1 MNKNSNHEHVA
12 PRTCDLCG
20 LPLRYGTVNTV
31 FSGDTYAFCCKG
43 CRQVFT
49 ILMEAT
55 DSPNPETFRETEL
68 FRQCR
73 ARGIIPRSEEELA
86 GSDRP
91 QAEAEPMPSAIARD
105 NVLKLKLLVSNMWCP
120 ACAWIID
127 ESLKKIPG
135 VVDSACNF
143 STDRLQVVYDPVNVT
158 SHQIIESIGKL
169 GYRAAAPGESE
180 KTTERRREFV
190 RFAVSAFL
198 TMNVMMLSFALYTGF
213 FTDLSPENAAKISW
227 PMFVMAT
234 AVLIYGGYGFY
245 KKAWAGLRHAAF
257 SMETLIIIGALSAY
271 FFSTYNLF
279 AGSIHL
285 YFDTASMLITLVLLG
300 KTLERRAKGKVLED
314 LENFFA
320 LMPTKVRIC
329 SGDFPEGRYVA
340 IEQLAAGDIFRVSE
354 TDIIPADGQILSGN
368 GSVEESSLT
377 GEPLPVNKK
386 PGDFIRSGA
395 RVQQGLF
402 KIRAEKVGN
411 DATLGQMMQIIEK
424 TLLTKMPIEGK
435 TDVIL
440 QWFVPVI
447 LVLAAATGMVCRFM
461 GLSLETSLL
470 RAVTVMVISC
480 PCALGI
486 AIPLARVAGI
496 SIAGKKGILV
506 RNFTAFEMAG
516 RISAF
521 VFDKT
526 GTITHGNWTL
536 QKIVAFAP
544 YDENQGLKLAAGLE
558 QNSDHFIGREILRQA
573 QKRNIKP
580 ATIDEIQTEENGVI
594 GRFDGDIVKIGSAD
608 FLKDSMVKFNKL
620 SESTTT
626 RTAGGLDFSA
636 IGGKIQG
643 REVPQLLKTTR
654 CEPGAKHPV
663 WKTQSDSNQQGSAC
677 SYVYMSI
684 ADRPAAVFVFG
695 DRIRNGARASVE
707 KLQQQGFRL
716 ALVSGDG
723 IETTRAI
730 AKDLGIHDVYGG
742 QMPKDKV
749 AIVKILQGQ
758 NHPVAMVGDGIN
770 DAPALVQADLS
781 LAVHSG
787 ANLGEEVADVTLM
800 RAEPEQLIDFLRF
813 ADAVNKKISQNLI
826 FTFAYNVISIPM
838 AMSGL
843 LTPLVAVSAMLLSSI
858 SVIGNTLM
866 LVRKHSP

>member
-1 MNKNSNHEHVA
+1 LES
-12 PRTCDLCG
+12 
-20 LPLRYGTVNTV
+20 
-31 FSGDTYAFCCKG
+31 
-43 CRQVFT
+43 
-49 ILMEAT
+49 T
-55 DSPNPETFRETEL
+55 DSPNPETFRKTDL

-73 ARGIIPRSEEELA
+73 ASGIIPGSEKELTGA
-86 GSDRP
+86 DSTR
-91 QAEAEPMPSAIARD
+91 AEAAPMPSAAARD
-105 NVLKLKLLVSNMWCP
+105 SVLTLKLMVGNMWCP

-127 ESLKKIPG
+127 ESLKKKPG
-135 VVDSACNF
+135 VVDSTCNF
-143 STDRLQVVYDPVNVT
+143 STDRLQVVYDPIKIT
-158 SHQIIESIGKL
+158 SHQIIATIGKL
-169 GYRAAAPGESE
+169 GYRTSVPGESE

-190 RFAVSAFL
+190 RLAVSAFL
-198 TMNVMMLSFALYTGF
+198 TMNIMMLSFALYTGF
-213 FTDLSPENAAKISW
+213 FTDLSPQNAAKISW

-234 AVLIYGGYGFY
+234 AVLIYGGYDFY
-245 KKAWAGLRHAAF
+245 KKAWAGLRNAAF

-271 FFSTYNLF
+271 FFSTFNLF
-279 AGSIHL
+279 AKSIHL
-285 YFDTASMLITLVLLG
+285 YYDTAAMLITLVLLG

-320 LMPTKVRIC
+320 LMPTKVKIC
-329 SGDFPEGRYVA
+329 SDESPGGRYVA
-340 IEQLAAGDIFRVSE
+340 IEQLAPGDSFRVSGA
-354 TDIIPADGQILSGN
+354 DIIPADGHILSGS
-368 GSVEESSLT
+368 GTVEESSLT
-377 GEPLPVNKK
+377 GEPLPITKK

-395 RVQQGLF
+395 RVQQGSF
-402 KIRAEKVGN
+402 KIKAAKVGN
-411 DATLGQMMQIIEK
+411 DSTLGQMMQIIEK

-447 LVLAAATGMVCRFM
+447 LMLAAVTGLVCRFM
-461 GLSLETSLL
+461 GLSLETSIL

-496 SIAGKKGILV
+496 SIAGQKGILV
-506 RNFTAFEMAG
+506 RNFTAFEIAG
-516 RISAF
+516 RITAF

-536 QKIVAFAP
+536 QEIVAFAP
-544 YDENQGLKLAAGLE
+544 HDENRGLKLAAGLE

-573 QKRNIKP
+573 QKRDIEP
-580 ATIDEIQTEENGVI
+580 ASVNEIQTQENGVI
-594 GRFDGDIVKIGSAD
+594 GRFNGDILKIGSAG
-608 FLKDSMVKFNKL
+608 FMEGTTAKFNKRL
-620 SESTTT
+620 ES
-626 RTAGGLDFSA
+626 GDL
-636 IGGKIQG
+636 
-643 REVPQLLKTTR
+643 
-654 CEPGAKHPV
+654 
-663 WKTQSDSNQQGSAC
+663 QQGPAY
-677 SYVYMSI
+677 SYVYLSI

-695 DRIRNGARASVE
+695 DSIRNGARATVK
-707 KLQQQGFRL
+707 KLLQRGFRL

-730 AKDLGIHDVYGG
+730 AKDVGIQDAYGG
-742 QMPKDKV
+742 RMPKDKV
-749 AIVKILQGQ
+749 AIVKTLQSQ

-813 ADAVNKKISQNLI
+813 AGAVNKKISQNLI

-838 AMSGL
+838 AISGL

-858 SVIGNTLM
+858 SVIGNTLV
-866 LVRKHSP
+866 LVRKNSA